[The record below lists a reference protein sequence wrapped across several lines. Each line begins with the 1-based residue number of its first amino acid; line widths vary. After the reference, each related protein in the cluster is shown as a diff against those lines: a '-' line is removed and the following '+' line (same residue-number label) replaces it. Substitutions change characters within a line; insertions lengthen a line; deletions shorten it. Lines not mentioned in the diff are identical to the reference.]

1 MVQVPGAPFL
11 AQLPVNAPDKATDQ
25 ISSVLALAT
34 FKTEPCET
42 YKPLALAWH
51 SPGHCDHSCSEPA
64 DERLLYLLV
73 TLFFKEINI
82 FKINKI
88 LTYNR
93 NYG

>member
-25 ISSVLALAT
+25 IPSVLALAT
-34 FKTEPCET
+34 FKTEPCQT

-64 DERLLYLLV
+64 DERLLYLLCNFV
-73 TLFFKEINI
+73 FQR
-82 FKINKI
+82 NK
-88 LTYNR
+88 YF
-93 NYG
+93 